1 MSTLAERRLQIK
13 TILSTVAGI
22 GRVHEYERWAKD
34 ITKFKA
40 LYQDSD
46 NRINGWTITRQAS
59 GQREGASMTVET
71 SDLFVIRGYY
81 GVEDDAAS
89 ELVFQELVENISIA
103 FRSAWN
109 LNGYAESLSPD
120 FGPGAVGSGVQV
132 RVVDYRLFFGIL
144 VHYCELVL
152 GVQDQ
157 TDIL

>member
-1 MSTLAERRLQIK
+1 MSTLAEKRLQIK

-40 LYQDSD
+40 LYQDAD
-46 NRINGWTITRQAS
+46 KRINGWTITRSSS
-59 GQREGASMTVET
+59 GQREGASMTVNT
-71 SDLFVIRGYY
+71 SDLFIIRGYY
-81 GVEDDAAS
+81 GVEDEAAS
-89 ELVFQELVENISIA
+89 ELAFQDLIESIRIA
-103 FRSAWN
+103 FQNKWN

-157 TDIL
+157 TDI